1 MYAQAHKPVRKQR
14 TAEGHAVRANYMYSA
29 MADLAYEYQ
38 DKELQQACRNL
49 WDNMVHKRM
58 YITGSVGSSGFLE
71 RFTTDYDLP
80 NDSNYSETC
89 ATIALAMFGKRM
101 ADMEKDASYM
111 DVVERALYNTLLS
124 GIAMDGKA
132 FLCKSSGSMAGKLYA
147 ENFTRTCETC
157 QAEMVW
163 CCMLPAKHYQNIG
176 ISWTIHLF
184 PRRK

>member
-1 MYAQAHKPVRKQR
+1 M
-14 TAEGHAVRANYMYSA
+14 
-29 MADLAYEYQ
+29 
-38 DKELQQACRNL
+38 

-124 GIAMDGKA
+124 GIAMDGKS
-132 FLCKSSGSMAGKLYA
+132 FFM
-147 ENFTRTCETC
+147 
-157 QAEMVW
+157 
-163 CCMLPAKHYQNIG
+163 
-176 ISWTIHLF
+176 
-184 PRRK
+184 

>member
-1 MYAQAHKPVRKQR
+1 M
-14 TAEGHAVRANYMYSA
+14 
-29 MADLAYEYQ
+29 
-38 DKELQQACRNL
+38 

-111 DVVERALYNTLLS
+111 DVVERALYNTLFIRHS
-124 GIAMDGKA
+124 YGWK
-132 FLCKSSGSMAGKLYA
+132 KL
-147 ENFTRTCETC
+147 FF
-157 QAEMVW
+157 M
-163 CCMLPAKHYQNIG
+163 
-176 ISWTIHLF
+176 
-184 PRRK
+184 